1 MEKIKYNVIYLSV
14 VNFVNYNQKEQLK
27 LIYKVTGINLNIN
40 NESSIIRMYFGYI
53 TDKIYLEKIK

>member
-1 MEKIKYNVIYLSV
+1 LEKIEYNVICLSV